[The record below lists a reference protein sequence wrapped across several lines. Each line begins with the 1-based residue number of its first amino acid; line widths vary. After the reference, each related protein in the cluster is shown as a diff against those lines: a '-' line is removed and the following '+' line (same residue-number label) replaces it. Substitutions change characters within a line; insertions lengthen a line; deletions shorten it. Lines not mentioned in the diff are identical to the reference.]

1 LGALNCFL
9 FIQLPAC
16 YKPVNVVRAERSKHT
31 MKRKIFIILAIFS
44 LPLTALA
51 QEKVKFPVGVSS
63 KVLGYG
69 HLWAAWRKGYFER
82 EGLDAEVVLMRGT
95 APAVQTLIAG
105 SISAALLANDGPIT
119 AVEQGADLVMVAS
132 GSKITH
138 MLMGGKNY
146 KTYEDLRGSTI
157 GSSTLTSGTTF
168 VLRRALKLKGLEYP
182 RDYKL
187 LSVGGTTEAFMAM
200 NAGQTSAS
208 MMAVPYSFKEQGF
221 NLIGRMVD
229 VFPNYLLSAYSMRR
243 SWAEKNRPVVVRF
256 LKAVIRAK
264 KWFEQDHKAAVEF
277 LAKEFQLTPAL
288 AEKGL
293 DYYLAAPAWNPE
305 LEIEMDGL
313 KTVVDIYAE
322 QNNLKGLVPN
332 PEKYVDQSYLRQALK
347 ELGLR

>member
-1 LGALNCFL
+1 
-9 FIQLPAC
+9 
-16 YKPVNVVRAERSKHT
+16 
-31 MKRKIFIILAIFS
+31 MKRSIFAIAA
-44 LPLTALA
+44 LLMLVPPTLA
-51 QEKVKFPVGVSS
+51 QDKIKFPVGVSS

-82 EGLDAEVVLMRGT
+82 EGLDVDVVLMRGT
-95 APAVQTLIAG
+95 APAVQALIAG
-105 SISAALLANDGPIT
+105 SISAGLLANDGPIT
-119 AVEQGADLVMVAS
+119 AVEQGADLAMVAS

-138 MLMGGKNY
+138 MLMGAKNY
-146 KTYEDLRGSTI
+146 RTYEDLRGSTI

-187 LSVGGTTEAFMAM
+187 LNVGGTTQSFLAM
-200 NAGQTSAS
+200 SAGQTSAS
-208 MMAVPYSFKEQGF
+208 IMAVPYAFQAQELGY

-229 VFPNYLLSAYSMRR
+229 VFPNYLLSCYAVRR
-243 SWAEKNRPVVVRF
+243 SWAEKNRPLVVRF
-256 LKAVIRAK
+256 LKGVLRAK

-277 LAKEFQLTPAL
+277 LAKEFQLNPAL

-293 DYYLAAPAWNPE
+293 DYYLQTPAWHPE

-313 KTVVDIYAE
+313 KTVIDIYAE
-322 QNNLKGLVPN
+322 QNNLKAIPS
-332 PEKYVDQSYLRQALK
+332 PDKYVDQSYLRQALK

>member
-1 LGALNCFL
+1 MVKLLPVLCLVFL
-9 FIQLPAC
+9 LPS
-16 YKPVNVVRAERSKHT
+16 PT
-31 MKRKIFIILAIFS
+31 Q
-44 LPLTALA
+44 A
-51 QEKVKFPVGVSS
+51 QEKIKFPVGVSS

-69 HLWAAWRKGYFER
+69 HLWAAWRRGYFEK
-82 EGLDAEVVLMRGT
+82 EGLDAQVVLMRGT
-95 APAVQTLIAG
+95 APAVQALIG
-105 SISAALLANDGPIT
+105 NSISAALLATDGTIT
-119 AVEQGADLVMVAS
+119 AAEQGADLIMAAS

-138 MLMGGKNY
+138 FLIGAKNY
-146 KTYEDLRGSTI
+146 KTYEDLRGATI

-187 LSVGGTTEAFMAM
+187 LSVGGTTEAFLAM
-200 NAGQTSAS
+200 NAGQTAAS
-208 MMAVPYSFKEQGF
+208 MMAVPYAFRAQEQGF
-221 NLIGRMVD
+221 NVIGRMFE
-229 VFPNYLLSAYSMRR
+229 VFPNYLLSSYSFRR

-264 KWFEQDHKAAVEF
+264 KGLEQDRKGAIDF

-288 AEKGL
+288 AEKGF
-293 DYYLAAPAWNPE
+293 DFYLQTPAWNPE

-322 QNNLKGLVPN
+322 QNNLKGPLPN